1 MVKIKKDKKSREML
15 EAIKR
20 GKLNL
25 RDAISSFPE
34 PDICIIDD
42 NKESEEE

>member
-1 MVKIKKDKKSREML
+1 MVKIEKDKKSREML
-15 EAIKR
+15 EAIKK

>member
-1 MVKIKKDKKSREML
+1 MVKIKKDNKSKEML
-15 EAIKR
+15 EAIKK

-34 PDICIIDD
+34 PKVC
-42 NKESEEE
+42 KFKEESEKE